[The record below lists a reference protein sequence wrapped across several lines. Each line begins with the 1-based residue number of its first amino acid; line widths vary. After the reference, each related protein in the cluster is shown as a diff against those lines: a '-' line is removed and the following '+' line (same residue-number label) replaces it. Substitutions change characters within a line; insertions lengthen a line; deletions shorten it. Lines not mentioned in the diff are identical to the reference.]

1 MEDENVQP
9 EETAP
14 VEAEAEAE
22 TAEAPSQ
29 DVADAPA
36 EEESQDGP
44 VDEEVPVPGTR
55 PTDSEFAH
63 RDSEGALIVN
73 AD

>member
-1 MEDENVQP
+1 MEEENVPAP
-9 EETAP
+9 ET
-14 VEAEAEAE
+14 
-22 TAEAPSQ
+22 
-29 DVADAPA
+29 APA
-36 EEESQDGP
+36 EETPAEQTPEEETAIDTPSKSESQDGP

-73 AD
+73 PD